1 MHPIGETVSRK
12 EKSGQVVVFDIWSNF
27 AYFRRPYTTTNA
39 LTYNFIP
46 RSSIEGL
53 IGAILGIPIT
63 EVSDKVSNSKI
74 GLGILNPIK
83 KIPFST
89 IHTHTD
95 FWFEMQAYLEGKS
108 VKKKDFRARV
118 SLELLVEPKYRVY
131 FSDPNLGKELEEM
144 LKKHETIFT
153 PYLGTSTMLADFTY
167 IGTFDYNVA
176 KRATSELS
184 SIIPYRSSII
194 PYRDRFPDIAVEKQ
208 MLYAVE
214 QDIPGRIS
222 KDRDLLSTYYAV
234 YSPEGKKIKVR
245 NTEVNAY
252 TDSSGEQ
259 NFVFIPA

>member
-1 MHPIGETVSRK
+1 MHPIGETVSRN
-12 EKSGQVVVFDIWSNF
+12 ETSGQVMVFDIWSNF

-63 EVSDKVSNSKI
+63 EVSEKLSNSKI
-74 GLGILNPIK
+74 GLGIINPIK
-83 KIPFST
+83 KIPFSAM
-89 IHTHTD
+89 HTHTD
-95 FWFEMQAYLEGKS
+95 FWLEMQAYLEGTA
-108 VKKKDFRARV
+108 VKKKNFRARA
-118 SLELLVEPKYRVY
+118 SLELIVEPKYRVY
-131 FSDPNLGKELEEM
+131 FSDQNLGKGLEET

-167 IGTFDYNVA
+167 VGSFDYNVT
-176 KRATSELS
+176 KRETSEL
-184 SIIPYRSSII
+184 SSII

-245 NTEVNAY
+245 NVEVNAY
-252 TDSSGEQ
+252 MDSSGEQ

>member
-1 MHPIGETVSRK
+1 MHPRLETVSRN
-12 EKSGQVVVFDIWSNF
+12 EKSEQVVVFDIWSNF

-39 LTYNFIP
+39 LTYNFMP

-53 IGAILGIPIT
+53 IGAILGIQIT
-63 EVSDKVSNSKI
+63 EVSDKLSNSKI

-95 FWFEMQAYLEGKS
+95 FWFEMQAYLEGKT
-108 VKKKDFRARV
+108 VTKRDFRARV

-131 FSDPNLGKELEEM
+131 FSDPNLGKELEGT

-153 PYLGTSTMLADFTY
+153 PYLGTSTMLADFIY
-167 IGTFDYNVA
+167 VGTFDYNVT
-176 KRATSELS
+176 KRETSEL
-184 SIIPYRSSII
+184 SSII

-208 MLYAVE
+208 MLYAAE

-222 KDRDLLSTYYAV
+222 KDRDLLSTYCAV

-245 NTEVNAY
+245 NAEVNAY
-252 TDSSGEQ
+252 ADSSGEQ
-259 NFVFIPA
+259 NFVFISA

>member
-1 MHPIGETVSRK
+1 MYPIGETVSRN

-46 RSSIEGL
+46 RSSIEGV

-63 EVSDKVSNSKI
+63 EVSDKLSNSKI

-95 FWFEMQAYLEGKS
+95 FWFEMQAYLEGKT
-108 VKKKDFRARV
+108 VKKKDFRARA

-131 FSDPNLGKELEEM
+131 FSDPNLGKSLEET

-167 IGTFDYNVA
+167 IGTFDYNVT
-176 KRATSELS
+176 KKETTEL
-184 SIIPYRSSII
+184 SSII

-214 QDIPGRIS
+214 QDVPGRIS

-234 YSPEGKKIKVR
+234 YSPEGKNIKVR
-245 NTEVNAY
+245 NVEVNAY
-252 TDSSGEQ
+252 MDSSGEQ

>member
-1 MHPIGETVSRK
+1 MHPLGETVSRN
-12 EKSGQVVVFDIWSNF
+12 EKSGQVVVFDVWSDF

-39 LTYNFIP
+39 LTYNLIP

-63 EVSDKVSNSKI
+63 EVSDRLFNSKI

-95 FWFEMQAYLEGKS
+95 FWFEMQAYLKGKT

-131 FSDPNLGKELEEM
+131 FSDPNLGKDLEAR

-153 PYLGTSTMLADFTY
+153 PYLGTSTMLAEFTY
-167 IGTFDYNVA
+167 IGTFDYNVT
-176 KRATSELS
+176 KRETSELS
-184 SIIPYRSSII
+184 SIIPYRN
-194 PYRDRFPDIAVEKQ
+194 RFPDIAVEKQ

-245 NTEVNAY
+245 NAEVNAY
-252 TDSSGEQ
+252 RDNSGEQ

>member
-1 MHPIGETVSRK
+1 MHPRVETVPRN
-12 EKSGQVVVFDIWSNF
+12 EKSGQVVVFDVWSNF

-53 IGAILGIPIT
+53 IGAILGIQIT
-63 EVSDKVSNSKI
+63 EVSDKLSNSKI

-89 IHTHTD
+89 MHTHTD
-95 FWFEMQAYLEGKS
+95 FWSEMQAYLKGKT
-108 VKKKDFRARV
+108 VKKKNFRARV
-118 SLELLVEPKYRVY
+118 SLELLVEPKYRIY
-131 FSDPNLGKELEEM
+131 FSDPNLGKELEER

-167 IGTFDYNVA
+167 IGTFDYNVT
-176 KRATSELS
+176 KKGTFELS
-184 SIIPYRSSII
+184 SIIPYRG
-194 PYRDRFPDIAVEKQ
+194 RFPDIAVEKQ
-208 MLYAVE
+208 MLYAAE

-222 KDRDLLSTYYAV
+222 NTRDLLSTYCAV
-234 YSPEGKKIKVR
+234 YNPEGKKIKVR
-245 NTEVNAY
+245 NAEVNAY
-252 TDSSGEQ
+252 ADSSGEQ